1 MLRAIE
7 IKRKGTWDGIAVDTV
22 VLGYDDRYRRRMA
35 MTGTGGLEF
44 VLDLASALVLA
55 DGDALVLNDGRMVAV
70 KAAAEPLLEITCTN
84 PVHLAR
90 VAWHLGNRHLPT
102 EIDGNRILI
111 REDHVIA
118 DMVRGLGADVRH
130 VDAPFTPEGGAYAG
144 GGHHHHHE
152 HDDDQPHGNDGHHHG
167 HRHG

>member
-44 VLDLASALVLA
+44 VLDMASALVLA

>member
-44 VLDLASALVLA
+44 VLDMASALVLA

-144 GGHHHHHE
+144 GGHHHNHE

>member
-7 IKRKGTWDGIAVDTV
+7 IKRKGTWAGIAVDTV

-44 VLDLASALVLA
+44 VLDMASALVLA

-144 GGHHHHHE
+144 GGHHHNHE